1 MGGKGDVTKNKI
13 MKAAVKLIFQKGIES
28 TSISD
33 IVKEAG
39 VAKGSIFFHFPDK
52 QTLVSET
59 LNQYE
64 NNFFIFLEQS
74 LTGNTPGER
83 LINFFENVSKAHKER
98 NYAGGCIFGNTALE
112 MADKNEIFTGI
123 VSNVFRKWVRNLK
136 EVIQEAVKTGEIRK
150 DIQPDVLAPTIVAAL
165 EGGIMLARLE
175 KSGEPLE
182 KTICAFVKMLDIKT
196 QSRKEGICLTY

>member
-1 MGGKGDVTKNKI
+1 MSEKGDLTKNKI
-13 MKAAVKLIFQKGIES
+13 MKAAVKLIFQKGIEA

-39 VAKGSIFFHFPDK
+39 VAKGSVFFHFPDK
-52 QTLVSET
+52 QTLVSEA
-59 LNQYE
+59 LKQYE
-64 NNFFIFLEQS
+64 NKFFIFLEQS

-83 LINFFENVSKAHKER
+83 LINFFENVSKTHKER
-98 NYAGGCIFGNTALE
+98 NYTGGCIFGNTALE

-123 VSNVFRKWVRNLK
+123 VSNVFKKWVKNLE

-150 DIQPDVLAPTIVAAL
+150 DIRPGVLAATIVAAL

-175 KSGEPLE
+175 KCGDPLE
-182 KTICAFVKMLDIKT
+182 KSMCAFVKMLDIKT
-196 QSRKEGICLTY
+196 QSRKEETCLNY

>member
-1 MGGKGDVTKNKI
+1 MGEKGEITKNKI

-64 NNFFIFLEQS
+64 NNFFLFLEKS
-74 LTGNTPGER
+74 LSGDTPGER
-83 LINFFENVSKAHKER
+83 LINFFEKVSNYHKER

-123 VSNVFRKWVRNLK
+123 VSNVFKKWVRNL
-136 EVIQEAVKTGEIRK
+136 EDVIEEAIKTGEIRK
-150 DIQPDVLAPTIVAAL
+150 DIHPDILASTIVAAL
-165 EGGIMLARLE
+165 EGGIMLSRLE

-182 KTICAFVKMLDIKT
+182 KSMCAFVKMLDMKT
-196 QSRKEGICLTY
+196 QNKKEEICLTY

>member
-1 MGGKGDVTKNKI
+1 MSEKGEVTKNKI
-13 MKAAVKLIFQKGIES
+13 MKAAVQLIFRKGIEA

-52 QTLVSET
+52 QTLVSEA
-59 LNQYE
+59 LKQYE

-98 NYAGGCIFGNTALE
+98 NYRGGCIFGNTALE

-123 VSNVFRKWVRNLK
+123 VSNVFKKWVKNL
-136 EVIQEAVKTGEIRK
+136 EDVIEEAVKTGEIRN
-150 DIQPDVLAPTIVAAL
+150 DIQPEVLASTIVAAL
-165 EGGIMLARLE
+165 EGGIMLARLG

-182 KTICAFVKMLDIKT
+182 KSMCAFVKMLDIRT
-196 QSRKEGICLTY
+196 QSRKEEICLNY

>member
-1 MGGKGDVTKNKI
+1 MGEKGKTTKNKI
-13 MKAAVKLIFQKGIES
+13 MKTAIKLIFQKGIES

-33 IVKEAG
+33 IIKEAG

-52 QTLVSET
+52 QTLVSEA
-59 LNQYE
+59 LKQYE

-83 LINFFENVSKAHKER
+83 LINFFKNVSKTHKER

-112 MADKNEIFTGI
+112 MADKNEIFTKI
-123 VSNVFRKWVRNLK
+123 VSNVFKKWVRNLK
-136 EVIQEAVKTGEIRK
+136 DVIEEATKIGEIRN
-150 DIQPDVLAPTIVAAL
+150 DINPDVLATTIVAAL
-165 EGGIMLARLE
+165 EGGIMLSRLE

-182 KTICAFVKMLDIKT
+182 KSMCAFMKMLEIKT
-196 QSRKEGICLTY
+196 QSKKEERCLNY